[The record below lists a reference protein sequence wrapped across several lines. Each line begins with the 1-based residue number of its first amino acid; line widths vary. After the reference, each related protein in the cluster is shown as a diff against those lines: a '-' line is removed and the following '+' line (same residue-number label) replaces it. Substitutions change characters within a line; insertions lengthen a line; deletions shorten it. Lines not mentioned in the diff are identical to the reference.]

1 MKAYRFISEYKEDRK
16 LDEIH
21 VELSDNKARVLV
33 VGIGGC
39 GNNALTRMQEYGVE
53 GVELIALNTDIQ
65 DLNKCQCHK
74 KIQIGEKLT
83 KGLGAGSVPETGEKA
98 AEESQE
104 AIEEAIKEADMVI
117 LTCGM
122 GGGTGTGATPFVAGI
137 AKGMD
142 KLTVAIVTKPF
153 KYEGKPRMQ
162 HALDGIEKL
171 KSSVD
176 TMIVVPNDRL
186 LTIVDKN
193 ISFTD
198 GLRKADDEV
207 LLKAVVGVTELIY
220 RTQVINLDFADVK
233 TAMTNKGL
241 AHIGIGI
248 GRGDNKAKE
257 AVAAAVENPLL
268 ETSVEGASDLL
279 VHIQGDCTFNE
290 VTEASDYLE
299 SLVGSNAKMYF
310 GFDDRVDQP
319 GEMKVTI
326 IATGITQ
333 MAQDKRIVPNNKQIS
348 PFGTTTIGM
357 GSLSN
362 GNPIERFKRP
372 PSFNSSAYNNSSFGN
387 GNVASGSNAQN
398 YGYVDD
404 SGNYNNLSD
413 NTVQRRSIDIPSFLQ
428 SRDREDTEE

>member
-1 MKAYRFISEYKEDRK
+1 M
-16 LDEIH
+16 DEIH

-98 AEESQE
+98 AEESQD

-122 GGGTGTGATPFVAGI
+122 GGGTGTGATPFVASI

-333 MAQDKRIVPNNKQIS
+333 MAQDKRIVPNNKPIS
-348 PFGTTTIGM
+348 PFSTTTIGM
-357 GSLSN
+357 SSLSN

-372 PSFNSSAYNNSSFGN
+372 SSFTSSAYNNSGFGN
-387 GNVASGSNAQN
+387 GNVATESNAQH

-404 SGNYNNLSD
+404 SGNHNHLSD

>member
-357 GSLSN
+357 ASLNN

-387 GNVASGSNAQN
+387 GNVASGSNTQN

>member
-1 MKAYRFISEYKEDRK
+1 M
-16 LDEIH
+16 DEIH

-233 TAMTNKGL
+233 TAMTNSFQRQIASLRQKRLWRLQLKILCLKLQWKERVTYWCIFKG
-241 AHIGIGI
+241 I
-248 GRGDNKAKE
+248 
-257 AVAAAVENPLL
+257 VLL
-268 ETSVEGASDLL
+268 T
-279 VHIQGDCTFNE
+279 
-290 VTEASDYLE
+290 
-299 SLVGSNAKMYF
+299 K
-310 GFDDRVDQP
+310 
-319 GEMKVTI
+319 
-326 IATGITQ
+326 
-333 MAQDKRIVPNNKQIS
+333 
-348 PFGTTTIGM
+348 
-357 GSLSN
+357 
-362 GNPIERFKRP
+362 
-372 PSFNSSAYNNSSFGN
+372 
-387 GNVASGSNAQN
+387 
-398 YGYVDD
+398 
-404 SGNYNNLSD
+404 
-413 NTVQRRSIDIPSFLQ
+413 
-428 SRDREDTEE
+428 